1 MGKSGGLVKKS
12 ILIIIVSVAFYVILV
27 ILSDLEKIT
36 SGFEHVKWDYYP
48 LIFLLNFVIYFIIAV
63 RYHLFLRE
71 LGIKIS
77 IKYSI
82 LVSFSGQSMFSTF
95 GRAGTLIKSYLLK
108 KKFQCSISSTAPI
121 IIIEQFLDLKSTIII
136 LIISLIWFEVFEAQI
151 VTGLAIIITIL
162 LYLVIRNK
170 VVFSLIKKIFSKI
183 KYLNNYVDNIDES
196 RQSLLKL
203 LSFKIMAVTF
213 SLSLIIKTLQVVVVF
228 LIFDSLGLSIDFLL
242 SGIIY
247 FTSMLVGTFV
257 LLPGG
262 IIVTDSSMLSLL
274 LSNNVDLATGST
286 TVIIT
291 RFVTLWFTV
300 IVGLIALKINTKIFN
315 IKFKE

>member
-1 MGKSGGLVKKS
+1 MSKSGGLVKKS

-27 ILSDLEKIT
+27 ILSDLEKII

-48 LIFLLNFVIYFIIAV
+48 LIFLLSFVIYFIIAV
-63 RYHLFLRE
+63 RYHLFLRK

-82 LVSFSGQSMFSTF
+82 LVSFSGQSMFSI

-162 LYLVIRNK
+162 FYLVIRNK

-203 LSFKIMAVTF
+203 LSFKIIAVTF
-213 SLSLIIKTLQVVVVF
+213 GLSLIIKTLQVVVVF

-247 FTSMLVGTFV
+247 FTSILVGTFV

-274 LSNNVDLATGST
+274 LSNNVDLATAST

-291 RFVTLWFTV
+291 RFVTLWFMV